1 MNITFKQ
8 HILLLAGLTLLCD
21 ESAKV
26 NNSEMQHEILELSA
40 IVQEYAERRQRADE
54 RREKKNETL

>member
-21 ESAKV
+21 ESTKV
-26 NNSEMQHEILELSA
+26 NNTEMQQEILELSA
-40 IVQEYAERRQRADE
+40 IIQEYAERRQRADE
-54 RREKKNETL
+54 RRKEP